1 MLWYKAWLETRWRF
15 LVGMGLL
22 LLFAGLGVAARPTL
36 AEVRI
41 EMPNLGGR
49 LGELVQE
56 GLTLMSSYRGYV
68 WSQWFGKNLLQFWTL
83 FAVLIGVGGL
93 ATERAGGVALWT
105 LSLPV
110 TRRRLLAVRA
120 GIGALELLA
129 LAVIPS
135 LLICLLSPAIGESY
149 PVTEALAY
157 SLILYTGGA
166 FFYGLALLL
175 STIFQDQLKAVLAGM
190 SLAIVMGLLSLLSA
204 RAAQYSVYKVMT
216 GEAYFTSGAPPW
228 MGLASC
234 LAAGLAMFFVSLRLL
249 ERRDF

>member
-22 LLFAGLGVAARPTL
+22 LLFAGLGVAARPAVAQL
-36 AEVRI
+36 QVEA
-41 EMPNLGGR
+41 PNLGGR
-49 LGELVQE
+49 LGELVRE
-56 GLTLMSSYRGYV
+56 GLALMGSYRGYV

-120 GIGALELLA
+120 GLGALELLA
-129 LAVIPS
+129 LAVLPS
-135 LLICLLSPAIGESY
+135 LAVCLLSPLVGESY
-149 PVTEALAY
+149 PAGEALAF
-157 SLILYTGGA
+157 SLILWAGGA

-175 STIFQDQLKAVLAGM
+175 STVFQDQLKAVLAGM
-190 SLAIVMGLLSLLSA
+190 SVAVVMGLLSLFSG
-204 RAAQYSVYKVMT
+204 RAADYSVYKVMT
-216 GEAYFTSGAPPW
+216 GHSYFLGGEPPW
-228 MGLASC
+228 AGLLAC
-234 LAAGLAMFFVSLRLL
+234 LAAGAAMFFVSLRLL
-249 ERRDF
+249 ERRDY

>member
-22 LLFAGLGVAARPTL
+22 LLFAGLGVAARP
-36 AEVRI
+36 AVANMQVEI
-41 EMPNLGGR
+41 PNLGGR
-49 LGELVQE
+49 LGELVRE
-56 GLTLMSSYRGYV
+56 GLALMNSYRGYV

-120 GIGALELLA
+120 GVGALELLA
-129 LAVIPS
+129 LAVVPS
-135 LLICLLSPAIGESY
+135 LVVCLLSPLIGESY
-149 PVTEALAY
+149 PITEALFY
-157 SLILYTGGA
+157 SLMLYLGGA

-175 STIFQDQLKAVLAGM
+175 STIFQDQLKAVLAGL
-190 SLAIVMGLLSLLSA
+190 SVAVVMGLLSLISEGA
-204 RAAQYSVYKVMT
+204 TRYSVYRVMT
-216 GEAYFTSGAPPW
+216 AQSYFTGGAPPW
-228 MGLASC
+228 AGLLVC
-234 LAAGLAMFFVSLRLL
+234 LAAGALMFFVSLRLL